1 MVNYLLIFT
10 GTGRNFHS
18 NSECQFGQIFY
29 NFLFFK
35 AFSPIKIQQIE
46 LEASWEVANW
56 TTDTSCSSVVS
67 LTNLYTGWK

>member
-10 GTGRNFHS
+10 GTGRNFQS
-18 NSECQFGQIFY
+18 